1 MMKIALR
8 EVSVEDLGALC
19 LKWQISRL
27 ALFGSALSGH
37 PGPDSDIEL
46 LVEFEPGEQW
56 SLLDLVRAEAEFAD
70 LFGRRVDLV
79 DKRSLERSSNWIRR
93 GAILGTAVEIY
104 AA

>member
-1 MMKIALR
+1 MEIALG

-19 LKWQISRL
+19 LKWRISRL
-27 ALFGSALSGH
+27 ALFGSALSGQL
-37 PGPDSDIEL
+37 GPDSDIDL
-46 LVEFEPGEQW
+46 LVEFEPEEQW

-93 GAILGTAVEIY
+93 REILESAEEIY

>member
-1 MMKIALR
+1 MKIALG

-19 LKWQISRL
+19 LKWRISRL
-27 ALFGSALSGH
+27 ALFGSALSGQL
-37 PGPDSDIEL
+37 GPDSDIDL
-46 LVEFEPGEQW
+46 LVEFEPEEQW

-93 GAILGTAVEIY
+93 RKIFGSAEEIY